1 MKTHFVHFQVTLQ
14 TSSEEG
20 NLYKEGKVNER
31 TMKEKKNP
39 VTPFC
44 YILTQK
50 VRAML
55 LEQDNCRECH
65 PQGEE

>member
-31 TMKEKKNP
+31 TMKEKK
-39 VTPFC
+39 
-44 YILTQK
+44 
-50 VRAML
+50 
-55 LEQDNCRECH
+55 
-65 PQGEE
+65 PQ